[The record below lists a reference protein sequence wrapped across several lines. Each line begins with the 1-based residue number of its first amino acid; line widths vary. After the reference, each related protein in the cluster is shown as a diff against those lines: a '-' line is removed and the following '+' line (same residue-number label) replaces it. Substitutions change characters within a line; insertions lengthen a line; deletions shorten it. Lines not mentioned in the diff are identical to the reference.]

1 LELDPSLLDADSST
15 NPDIVDFDTID
26 DDDYSGR
33 VALFNNVPRP
43 PPPADR
49 SGKVTSNTKK
59 QREAPPPLPVQVSPD
74 KAARDIKKQQSVVEF
89 ERGGKVYDVD
99 EDSDVC
105 DTNMLSCDDMG
116 MEALIDDMGVGE
128 HKSFFLQFFSARDE
142 GGGGGAKPTPH
153 VEVETSLR
161 PFDGCSQYSTSV
173 APETFA
179 PEMYQQGRGGEEV
192 QVGQFKDNLAPATS
206 DRPRTRL
213 VRKFGKMLRQD
224 DREDSSVDVDIQEIH
239 QVYSNEDEGNT
250 RRPDPVPTT
259 PIYTMQRKPTDLRR
273 PLGLYKSPSSA
284 GAPRSPPR
292 SPRTR
297 MKEAL
302 RNRNVVTPDNKH
314 DGGRQ
319 ASPNDIREK
328 QLNEYK
334 AWHASKDR
342 QEAQSLMGKVSDDGS
357 SSVAV
362 YNNSLLCTG
371 ADDWANFVPD
381 WWSSWW
387 GSD

>member
-1 LELDPSLLDADSST
+1 
-15 NPDIVDFDTID
+15 
-26 DDDYSGR
+26 
-33 VALFNNVPRP
+33 
-43 PPPADR
+43 
-49 SGKVTSNTKK
+49 
-59 QREAPPPLPVQVSPD
+59 
-74 KAARDIKKQQSVVEF
+74 
-89 ERGGKVYDVD
+89 
-99 EDSDVC
+99 
-105 DTNMLSCDDMG
+105 
-116 MEALIDDMGVGE
+116 
-128 HKSFFLQFFSARDE
+128 
-142 GGGGGAKPTPH
+142 
-153 VEVETSLR
+153 
-161 PFDGCSQYSTSV
+161 
-173 APETFA
+173 
-179 PEMYQQGRGGEEV
+179 
-192 QVGQFKDNLAPATS
+192 
-206 DRPRTRL
+206 
-213 VRKFGKMLRQD
+213 
-224 DREDSSVDVDIQEIH
+224 
-239 QVYSNEDEGNT
+239 
-250 RRPDPVPTT
+250 
-259 PIYTMQRKPTDLRR
+259 
-273 PLGLYKSPSSA
+273 
-284 GAPRSPPR
+284 
-292 SPRTR
+292 